1 MDGLKEALEYAVEI
15 AAPKV
20 MELELDDGLV
30 GTFSDKQLYP
40 VRPDIPLL
48 TDTIYMSTLSSLV
61 EYLKSDVDAM
71 DKSVELLVHVV
82 SPTKVVLNSTLDA
95 NKNRSA
101 LARVEH
107 NPPVFHYGN
116 YYDHESFVIA
126 MQSQFIDDPNTNR
139 ADLLAFAGTVECGT
153 VASYGDDGISQ
164 KAVIKQGVA
173 SKADAIVP
181 NPVVLRPY
189 RTFPEVEQPISSF
202 VFRMK
207 DGNRGVECA
216 LFEADG
222 GAWKNVAMKN
232 VAAYLEF
239 ELADMANVT
248 VIY

>member
-30 GTFSDKQLYP
+30 GTFSDKKLYP
-40 VRPDIPLL
+40 VRPDIP
-48 TDTIYMSTLSSLV
+48 IPEPIKMSTLSSLV
-61 EYLKSDVDAM
+61 SYLKSSVDVT
-71 DKSVELLVHVV
+71 DKSVDLLVHVV
-82 SPTKVVLNSTLDA
+82 SPTKVVLRSTLDV
-95 NKNRSA
+95 NKNRST
-101 LARVEH
+101 LAYATYDAPTFE
-107 NPPVFHYGN
+107 YGR
-116 YYDHESFVIA
+116 YYDHESFIIA
-126 MQSQFIDDPNTNR
+126 VQSKFIDDPNTNI
-139 ADLLAFAGTVECGT
+139 DELLAFAGTVESGT
-153 VASYGDDGISQ
+153 VASYGDDGITQ
-164 KAVIKQGVA
+164 KAVIKQGIA
-173 SKADAIVP
+173 SKSDAIVP

-216 LFEADG
+216 LFNADG
-222 GAWKNVAMKN
+222 GAWEHAAMKN
-232 VAAYLEF
+232 IAAYLEF